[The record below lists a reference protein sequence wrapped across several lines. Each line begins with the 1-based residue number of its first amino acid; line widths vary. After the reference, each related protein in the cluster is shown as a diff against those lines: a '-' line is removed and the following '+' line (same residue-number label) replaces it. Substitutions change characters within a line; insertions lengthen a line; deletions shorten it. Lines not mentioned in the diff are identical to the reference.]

1 LKTIAH
7 KIFKNQIARNAAS
20 LSVVQV
26 CRKLIP
32 LVMLPYLAH
41 VLGPTGWGHVAFAQ
55 SMGDFIA
62 LFAEFGF
69 VLSATRELAQNR
81 HSRET
86 CSVIAS
92 GTLGAQ
98 AILTLLG
105 ILAAVTISTWVPF
118 LHDHPRLLIAGLI
131 YGGAQG
137 LAPMWLF
144 QGLER
149 MSLSAALEVGSKLFA
164 LGGVFLFVHSASDEW
179 KVLAFQGLS
188 PLIASIVGIWLAH
201 RFLTLQMPTVE
212 TVLRALRS
220 GWSMFLLRSG
230 IAAYSTANVLILGLF
245 APAAVVGYYASAEK
259 LAKAIAGLL
268 MPIRDAF
275 YPRLSQLAAHSPA
288 ENQRL
293 TRISAMIEGACG
305 LMLTL
310 VTFFGASLII
320 HTVFGKTFGGAIPI
334 LQILS
339 VLPFILSLTDAI
351 GFQSLLPAGKEHLVT
366 AAILGGASVNVVLA
380 FIFAPRLGG
389 IGMAISAAIA
399 EVVVCCILIWIVSR
413 TTNLFSRR
421 MVQPDFAAMARAAV
435 EAPARTAK

>member
-1 LKTIAH
+1 
-7 KIFKNQIARNAAS
+7 
-20 LSVVQV
+20 
-26 CRKLIP
+26 
-32 LVMLPYLAH
+32 MLPYLAR

-86 CSVIAS
+86 CSIIAS

-98 AILTLLG
+98 AILTVFG
-105 ILAAVTISTWVPF
+105 MVAAVVISIWVPF
-118 LHDHPRLLIAGLI
+118 LHDHPKLLYAGLI

-149 MSLSAALEVGSKLFA
+149 MSLSAALEVGSKVIA
-164 LGGVFLFVHSASDEW
+164 LAGVFIFVHSSGDEW

-188 PLIASIVGIWLAH
+188 PLIASAVGIWLAH
-201 RFLTLQMPTVE
+201 RFLTLQMPTSTMVW
-212 TVLRALRS
+212 RALRN

-275 YPRLSQLAAHSPA
+275 YPRLSQLAAHSPL

-293 TRISAMIEGACG
+293 TRISAIIEGGCG
-305 LMLTL
+305 LFLSLGTY
-310 VTFFGASLII
+310 FGATMII
-320 HTVFGKTFGGAIPI
+320 QTVFGKTFGGAIPI

-351 GFQSLLPAGKEHLVT
+351 GFQSLLPAGKENLVT
-366 AAILGGASVNVVLA
+366 AAILGGASVNVMLA
-380 FIFAPRLGG
+380 FIFAPTLGG
-389 IGMAISAAIA
+389 IGMAISAALA
-399 EVVVCCILIWIVSR
+399 EVVVCCTLIWIVSR
-413 TTNLFSRR
+413 TTQLFRR
-421 MVQPDFAAMARAAV
+421 RNVQPEFAAVGAAV

>member
-1 LKTIAH
+1 
-7 KIFKNQIARNAAS
+7 
-20 LSVVQV
+20 
-26 CRKLIP
+26 
-32 LVMLPYLAH
+32 
-41 VLGPTGWGHVAFAQ
+41 
-55 SMGDFIA
+55 MGDFIA

-86 CSVIAS
+86 CSLIAS

-98 AILTLLG
+98 AILTVLG
-105 ILAAVTISTWVPF
+105 VVAAVIISIWVPF
-118 LHDHPRLLIAGLI
+118 LHNHPRLLYAGLI

-149 MSLSAALEVGSKLFA
+149 MSLSAALEVGSKVFA
-164 LGGVFLFVHSASDEW
+164 LAGVFLFVHSPGDEW

-201 RFLTLQMPTVE
+201 RFLTLQVPT
-212 TVLRALRS
+212 TVMVWRALRS

-293 TRISAMIEGACG
+293 TRISAMIEGGCG
-305 LMLTL
+305 LALTV
-310 VTFFGASLII
+310 VTYFGAGMII
-320 HTVFGKTFGGAIPI
+320 HAVFGKTFEGAVPI
-334 LQILS
+334 LQILA

-366 AAILGGASVNVVLA
+366 RAILGGATVNVALA
-380 FIFAPRLGG
+380 FIFAPKLGG

-413 TTNLFSRR
+413 TTKLFSKRLVKPELATIGATTGDVAARR
-421 MVQPDFAAMARAAV
+421 
-435 EAPARTAK
+435 AK